1 MTQPKSLIFNKE
13 LVGLILKANS
23 EKKAKDL
30 ARKISNNCREWIER
44 SIEQGEGLGKR
55 KIQEEIKLLLNIIE
69 E

>member
-1 MTQPKSLIFNKE
+1 MAQPKSLIFSNE
-13 LVGLILKANS
+13 LSKMILSANS